1 MQPLLYDYN
10 EYGERVGM
18 RTFQTTPEG
27 DPSHVEDTG
36 AKTAWHFHEATGSLL
51 RKEYADGKGPEYA
64 YNEAGQLAERL
75 WAREGKGSAGTPA
88 RTDERL
94 ATLYEY
100 DTATLQLAKSTATDG
115 TVVAY
120 EYDSDGRVAK
130 VTDATGTRVF
140 AYDLRGQ
147 VVKETVVLQH
157 DPAGDPAKADPI
169 RYEIRCT
176 YTKLGQPESVHLVSA
191 DGQSVALD
199 HRLDYART

>member
-64 YNEAGQLAERL
+64 YNEAGQLKERRWVRESSPQRPQRGTEAE
-75 WAREGKGSAGTPA
+75 GSAGTPA

-100 DTATLQLAKSTATDG
+100 DPATLQLDKSTATDG
-115 TVVAY
+115 TAVNY
-120 EYDSDGRVAK
+120 EYDPDGRE
-130 VTDATGTRVF
+130 TGSGNQYPIPPPAFYASVKSLAGVFVVIHPHRVVRI
-140 AYDLRGQ
+140 YERRW
-147 VVKETVVLQH
+147 LQ
-157 DPAGDPAKADPI
+157 
-169 RYEIRCT
+169 T
-176 YTKLGQPESVHLVSA
+176 T
-191 DGQSVALD
+191 
-199 HRLDYART
+199 